1 VASELVRYIP
11 NWVPVS
17 LRLRVVKRTM
27 RDFFGEGMV
36 RKFLNVLLVASFG
49 GILGVSIRAD
59 AQAADDP
66 AALRQDIDA
75 DEQRILGKAVEEVE
89 AVGQGVVSA
98 TTQQARRD
106 LAEVTGSLEPRR
118 PTAVPDDSLEEI
130 REDVKKLEQE
140 SQS

>member
-1 VASELVRYIP
+1 
-11 NWVPVS
+11 
-17 LRLRVVKRTM
+17 
-27 RDFFGEGMV
+27 MV

-106 LAEVTGSLEPRR
+106 LAEVTESLEPRR